1 MVSRTGISL
10 ESLNGGSQ
18 YDIDEDMIEVK
29 MTFNVNVTQ
38 IKNDVL
44 STVQSR
50 IPS

>member
-1 MVSRTGISL
+1 M

-18 YDIDEDMIEVK
+18 YDIGEDMIEVK

-44 STVQSR
+44 SIVQSR